1 MLSVGG
7 SAGED
12 RAATMETKALGLVDE
27 LDDPRPGHLSDHPT
41 ALSSVTTVSEH
52 GAQPLLGSLEDRFVK
67 SSEEPDTTKLDR
79 SESK

>member
-7 SAGED
+7 EE
-12 RAATMETKALGLVDE
+12 RAAAMETKALGLVDE

-52 GAQPLLGSLEDRFVK
+52 GAQPLLGNLEDRFVK
-67 SSEEPDTTKLDR
+67 SSEEPETTKLDH